1 MARARL
7 NPLFAEEAETQARS
21 QMRRCEAEGC
31 AEAGE
36 HRAPRSR
43 ERLNDYRWFCLDHVR
58 AYNKQWDY
66 YAGMD
71 PEEIEAHI
79 RRDTTWQRPTWPL
92 GGGASSRLRDDI
104 RVHDPFGVFGGGF
117 GPSGAAEA
125 ERAEAFRRRRPAT
138 PEEKAA
144 AVLDLTLPVSL
155 AEVKKQYK
163 RLVKRHHPD
172 ANGGDKDAEER
183 LKSINEAYAT
193 LRASL
198 SYA

>member
-1 MARARL
+1 MARARP
-7 NPLFAEEAETQARS
+7 NPLFANAAETEARS
-21 QMRRCEAEGC
+21 RLRRCEADGC
-31 AEAGE
+31 EEAGE
-36 HRAPRSR
+36 FRAPRSR
-43 ERLNDYRWFCLDHVR
+43 DQLNEYRWFCLDHVR

-71 PEEIEAHI
+71 AGEIEAHI

-92 GGGASSRLRDDI
+92 GGGASGRLREDI
-104 RVHDPFGVFGGGF
+104 RVHDPFNIFGGGI
-117 GPSGAAEA
+117 GGEE
-125 ERAEAFRRRRPAT
+125 ERAESFRRRRPAT

-163 RLVKRHHPD
+163 QLVKRHHPD

-198 SYA
+198 AYA